1 VDHGGDRPADDHVDD
16 SLVSPPPQ
24 YTPRALSGGTGSAG
38 APEGAPQPRE
48 DEKAR
53 EPLQAR
59 SQGPSD
65 HGRSETTAVDSPRA
79 GGSSASAGVSREEL
93 LERLREADATVARL
107 RRELDERAARRR
119 KEEAAAG
126 EKAMPGGMAVRTE
139 SGEVGVPL
147 RVVFILCLVIFIL
160 TWLMF

>member
-24 YTPRALSGGTGSAG
+24 YTPRAVSGG
-38 APEGAPQPRE
+38 APEGPSQPRD

-53 EPLQAR
+53 EPPHPR
-59 SQGPSD
+59 SPAPSD
-65 HGRSETTAVDSPRA
+65 RGHSETAASDSPRA
-79 GGSSASAGVSREEL
+79 AGGGASASVSREEL

-119 KEEAAAG
+119 REDAAG